1 MTVVL
6 KAFDAIVVLD
16 TPRDLLDYIADF
28 SGLAGAVLAAVAIWY
43 AAWQSARSKRDL
55 IRERRL
61 DFELGLLV
69 EIRSQM
75 ATTGLAHLSGYVG
88 ALIIQPSNETD
99 LPLLRAAIGVK
110 AGPEGKRL
118 LLALGQHGSRDQQ
131 GLRVKEAEAEV
142 DASIQRRIEES
153 K

>member
-1 MTVVL
+1 MTANS
-6 KAFDAIVVLD
+6 KTFDVITVLD
-16 TPRDLLDYIADF
+16 APRDLLDYIADF
-28 SGLAGAVLAAVAIWY
+28 SGLAGALLAALAIWY
-43 AAWQSARSKRDL
+43 AAWQSDRSKRDL

-69 EIRSQM
+69 KIRSQM
-75 ATTGLAHLSGYVG
+75 ATMGLAHLSGYVG
-88 ALIIQPSNETD
+88 ALIIRPSDETD

-118 LLALGQHGSRDQQ
+118 LLALGQGGSLNLQ
-131 GLRVKEAEAEV
+131 GLRIKEAELEV
-142 DASIQRRIEES
+142 DASIQRRIEEA